1 MQIRSATSSDAQAIA
16 EVHVQTWQH
25 AYSEI
30 LPAEFLAKL
39 SVARRR
45 SMWAESIE
53 KNVPHVL
60 VVEVEGQVV
69 GFSAVGPCR
78 DEGSTKD
85 TYELW
90 AIYLSPHYWSKGI
103 GLQLWLASRR
113 HAIER
118 GASCLSLWVIAKN
131 SRAIDF
137 YRSVGFEVLDN
148 SLQPFE
154 LGGIQVEEVRYVQQ
168 LGGSQ
173 ETPSK

>member
-1 MQIRSATSSDAQAIA
+1 MQIRPATSGDAQSIA
-16 EVHVQTWQH
+16 DVHVQTWQH

-30 LPAEFLAKL
+30 LPAEFLANL
-39 SVARRR
+39 SIARRQ

-78 DEGSTKD
+78 DKGSTED

-90 AIYLSPHYWSKGI
+90 AIYLSPQYWSKGI

-113 HAIER
+113 LAIER

-131 SRAIDF
+131 SRAINF
-137 YRSVGFEVLDN
+137 YRSVGFEVMN
-148 SLQPFE
+148 SSLQPFE
-154 LGGIQVEEVRYVQQ
+154 LGGLQVEEVRCVLQ
-168 LGGSQ
+168 LDG
-173 ETPSK
+173 